1 MLTAQITEKKYKQ
14 LLEMMD
20 ILFYYDNHFSIC
32 IIICMLNIH
41 NKTHLK

>member
-1 MLTAQITEKKYKQ
+1 MHVNCSDHREYMQ

-32 IIICMLNIH
+32 IMFCMLNIH
-41 NKTHLK
+41 NKLI

>member
-1 MLTAQITEKKYKQ
+1 MLTAQITEKKYMQ

-20 ILFYYDNHFSIC
+20 ILFYYNHFSVC
-32 IIICMLNIH
+32 IMFCMLNIH